1 MSDSSW
7 VKAVMAGSDPVEP
20 RPHLHCERCDERTVT
35 ILPQRVE
42 TYVEMSKGFIRA
54 HKNCKPRK

>member
-1 MSDSSW
+1 MSNAPW
-7 VKAVMAGSDPVEP
+7 VKAVMAGADPVEP
-20 RPHLHCERCDERTVT
+20 RPHLHCEHCDERAVT

-54 HKNCKPRK
+54 HEKC